1 MAKIY
6 PEDERYFNPE
16 SYAERRLY
24 PLLAALP
31 DDYTVYGN
39 RRWHARGSR
48 DRRPR
53 PAEAD
58 FIVAHPERGI
68 LVVEVKG
75 GLIRYEP
82 GSDQWFSND
91 NPLKRSPFAQ
101 VERTRFLLVEML
113 EQTGQRGIAFPSAEA
128 VAFPDTR
135 VRSSDL
141 PDGLLPER
149 VIDADDLEAVERAI
163 ERAFEAFRLRGAER
177 FGRRGVKVLTDA
189 VAGSI
194 TVPRHLGRDLAD
206 AEAELIRL
214 TENQYEVLESLEGN
228 LRVCVLGGA
237 GTGKTLLAMEQARRL
252 AAQGDRVLMTCF
264 NAPLAGHLR
273 RELGNVDGVSVF
285 NFHRLCISWAEEA
298 GLDATRRDGEDEH
311 SYYERRLPSLL
322 SDAASALERD
332 FDAILVDEA
341 QDFSPDWLDALQLL
355 LRDEEED
362 LFFLFAD
369 ENQAIYRGGFEPP
382 EGFLRYRLTG
392 NLRNTAAVHGVLA
405 RHFGEQSR
413 AKGPEGLPITVRC
426 CRDDRALAQELSSLL
441 TSFSANG
448 IEPSRVTVL
457 TGHSV
462 QSSALARYA
471 DEPLGSFRLRPTP
484 SRANDVRFESV
495 HRFKGLEAPVVV
507 LCEMEDLHA
516 PARRSVWYTGLS
528 RAQIGLVVL
537 LRDEDDTLQGCDIDS
552 ALEAVLAD
560 D

>member
-1 MAKIY
+1 MATMY
-6 PEDERYFNPE
+6 PEDERYFKPE
-16 SYAERRLY
+16 SHAERRLY

-75 GLIRYEP
+75 GVIRYEP
-82 GSDQWFSND
+82 GRDQWYSND
-91 NPLKRSPFAQ
+91 NLLGRSPFAQ

-113 EQTGQRGIAFPSAEA
+113 EQTGQRGIEFPSAEA

-135 VRSSDL
+135 VRPGDL
-141 PDGLLPER
+141 PDGSLPER
-149 VIDADDLEAVERAI
+149 VIDADDLEAIEQAI
-163 ERAFEAFRLRGAER
+163 DRAFDAFRLRGTDR
-177 FGRRGVKVLTDA
+177 FGRRGVKALTEA
-189 VAGSI
+189 VAGSVDI
-194 TVPRHLGRDLAD
+194 PRHLGRDVAD

-214 TENQYEVLESLEGN
+214 TEDQYEVLDSLDGN
-228 LRVCVLGGA
+228 PRVCVVGGA

-252 AAQGDRVLMTCF
+252 ARRGLRVLVTCF

-273 RELGNVDGVSVF
+273 SELREVDGVSVF
-285 NFHRLCISWAEEA
+285 TFHRLCVTWAEEA
-298 GLDATRRDGEDEH
+298 GLDVGRREGEDDRT
-311 SYYERRLPSLL
+311 YYERRLPSLL
-322 SDAASALERD
+322 SDAATALDRD

-341 QDFSPDWLDALQLL
+341 QDFAPDWLDALQLL
-355 LRDEEED
+355 LHDEEEG

-369 ENQAIYRGGFEPP
+369 ENQAIYRGGFDPP

-413 AKGPEGLPITVRC
+413 AKGPEGIPITVRC
-426 CRDDRALAQELSSLL
+426 CADDRALARELSSLL
-441 TSFSANG
+441 TNFGANG
-448 IEPSRVTVL
+448 IDPSRVTVL

-471 DEPLGSFRLRPTP
+471 EEPLGSFRLRPSP

-507 LCEMEDLHA
+507 LCEMEHLHA

-537 LRDEDDTLQGCDIDS
+537 LRDENGTLQGCDIDS